1 MIIRVAVEPI
11 ENDGFRA
18 KGEEPY
24 AITAEGASREESIR
38 KLRELLES
46 RLGNGTPLELI
57 EVNPSHPWAKFADT
71 LPDDPVTE
79 AWEEAMRDYRRKK
92 DEEPDIE

>member
-1 MIIRVAVEPI
+1 MMIRMVVEPI

-24 AITAEGASREESIR
+24 AITAEGVSREECVR
-38 KLRELLES
+38 KLRELLEA

-57 EVNPSHPWAKFADT
+57 EVNPSHPWAKFAGT
-71 LPDDPVTE
+71 LRDDPLAD
-79 AWEEAMRDYRRKK
+79 AWEEAMREYRRMK
-92 DEEPDIE
+92 DEEPDIP

>member
-1 MIIRVAVEPI
+1 MMIRVVVEPI

-18 KGEEPY
+18 NGEEPY
-24 AITAEGASREESIR
+24 AVAAEGACREESIR

-57 EVNPSHPWAKFADT
+57 EINPTHPWAKFAGT
-71 LPDDPVTE
+71 LRDDLITD
-79 AWEEAMRDYRRKK
+79 AWIEAMREYRQKK
-92 DEEPDIE
+92 DEEPDIA